1 MPRHLFDALHSH
13 SAAMVGEVAR
23 VDEVELAVTR
33 VSSVPNHTSPRS
45 PHAHLVIWNDFSF
58 PLRTA
63 AAHCKL
69 KIIS

>member
-33 VSSVPNHTSPRS
+33 VSSVPNHKSPFTSCAPCDLERF
-45 PHAHLVIWNDFSF
+45 LVSIEDRR
-58 PLRTA
+58 RT
-63 AAHCKL
+63 L
-69 KIIS
+69 